1 MNEIRRRALSERPL
15 WRDPLP
21 HFYFHTENGERFA
34 DEDGVELADEDAA
47 RAEAVKV
54 MGEILLHRAPTFWH
68 TGVFRVIVM
77 DAEQKPVVV
86 LTASAGKA
94 LN

>member
-1 MNEIRRRALSERPL
+1 M
-15 WRDPLP
+15 P

-54 MGEILLHRAPTFWH
+54 MGEILLHRGAAAFWE
-68 TGVFRVIVM
+68 TGVFKVIVM
-77 DAEQKPVVV
+77 DAEQNPVVV
-86 LTASAGKA
+86 LTASAGEA

>member
-1 MNEIRRRALSERPL
+1 MRRRALSEHPL
-15 WRDPLP
+15 RRGSLP

-34 DEDGVELADEDAA
+34 DEDGVELPDEDAA

-54 MGEILLHRAPTFWH
+54 MGEILLHRAPSFWQ

-77 DAEQKPVVV
+77 DAEQNPVVV
-86 LTASAGKA
+86 LTASAGET